1 MIKNMQKSNDELVLV
16 IEDDPGIAHVLETIL
31 NLNKINVLVANNG
44 SLGLQYIKEKKP
56 QIILCDIMLPDM
68 EGYDILKIVKEDKE
82 AYKIPFIFLTAF
94 ADPSDVRRGMN
105 EGADDYITKPFTA
118 DTIINAI
125 QSRLEIYRNIESKR
139 LSELAITWK
148 SLLSYNFNHE
158 YMAPLNGIIDG
169 ANILINN
176 SEELSQEKAKA
187 ISAEIS
193 TSSYSLIR
201 NIQKIMIY
209 SKLQVPNEFNYPE
222 HIIPN
227 LNIILFDAINKLKM
241 VFMNNPIEFKI
252 NANDV
257 INVQGNFEIIKY
269 MFDELIG
276 NAIKFGVNT
285 IKVSLTKN
293 QSGAILFEVSNK
305 CSKINKFGTKDI
317 KAYKKFHKDS
327 ETGLGIGLYNCK
339 KICEIYEYEF
349 IVQCETNLFY
359 ASIGIPNKYFTKPT
373 KK

>member
-1 MIKNMQKSNDELVLV
+1 MQKSNDELVLV